1 MTPITATALEQILE
15 HAEDLSRDEILRLVK
30 HLEWL
35 ADRPEP
41 VNRVG
46 CRLEEVRALRAEILS
61 VAEKHGVGSVR
72 VFGSVARG
80 EARIDSDVDF
90 LVDICGETK
99 PWFPVE
105 LMRDLSA
112 LLGRRVDVV
121 VAEQVRES
129 MRERVLA
136 EAVEL

>member
-1 MTPITATALEQILE
+1 MGTALEQILQQ
-15 HAEDLSRDEILRLVK
+15 AESLSRDEVLRLVK

-41 VNRVG
+41 LNRVG
-46 CRLEEVRALRAEILS
+46 PRLEDVRAFREEILA
-61 VAEKHGVGSVR
+61 VAEAHGVGHVR

-80 EARIDSDVDF
+80 EARADSDVDF
-90 LVDICGETK
+90 LVDVCGETK
-99 PWFPVE
+99 LWFPVE
-105 LMRDLSA
+105 LTRDLSA

-121 VAEQVRES
+121 VAKQLRES
-129 MRERVLA
+129 IRDEVFW

>member
-1 MTPITATALEQILE
+1 MTTALEQILE
-15 HAEDLSRDEILRLVK
+15 QAEALSRDDILRLVK

-41 VNRVG
+41 MNRVG
-46 CRLEEVRALRAEILS
+46 HRLEEVRSLRTEILS
-61 VAEKHGVGSVR
+61 VAGKHGVGNVR
-72 VFGSVARG
+72 IFGSVARG
-80 EARIDSDVDF
+80 EARVDSDVDF
-90 LVDICGETK
+90 LVDVCGVTK

-121 VAEQVRES
+121 VAKQLRGS

-136 EAVEL
+136 EAVDL

>member
-1 MTPITATALEQILE
+1 MSAVLEQILE
-15 HAEDLSRDEILRLVK
+15 QAESLSRDEVLRLVK

-41 VNRVG
+41 LNRVG
-46 CRLEEVRALRAEILS
+46 HRLEDVRAFREEILA
-61 VAEKHGVGSVR
+61 VAEAHGVGHVR

-80 EARIDSDVDF
+80 EARVDSDVDF

-105 LMRDLSA
+105 LTRDLSA
-112 LLGRRVDVV
+112 LLGRRVDVA
-121 VAEQVRES
+121 VAKQLRES
-129 MRERVLA
+129 IREEVLG

>member
-1 MTPITATALEQILE
+1 MSPALTQILQQ
-15 HAEDLSRDEILRLVK
+15 AELLSRDDVLRLVK

-41 VNRVG
+41 LNRVG
-46 CRLEEVRALRAEILS
+46 HQLEDVQAFRDEILE
-61 VAEKHGVGSVR
+61 VAEAHGVGNVR

-80 EARIDSDVDF
+80 EARADSDVDF
-90 LVDICGETK
+90 LVDVCGETK

-105 LMRDLSA
+105 LTRELSA
-112 LLGRRVDVV
+112 LLGRRVDVA
-121 VAEQVRES
+121 VAKQLREPI
-129 MRERVLA
+129 REEVLG

>member
-1 MTPITATALEQILE
+1 MGAALEQILQQ
-15 HAEDLSRDEILRLVK
+15 AESLSRDDILRLVK

-35 ADRPEP
+35 ADWPTP
-41 VNRVG
+41 QNRVG
-46 CRLEEVRALRAEILS
+46 YRLEDVLAFRDEIL
-61 VAEKHGVGSVR
+61 ALAQEHGVGNVR

-80 EARIDSDVDF
+80 EAQADSDVDF
-90 LVDICGETK
+90 LVDVCGVTK

-121 VAEQVRES
+121 VAKQLRESVRE
-129 MRERVLA
+129 EVLG
-136 EAVEL
+136 EAVAL